1 VAGTLIG
8 AALGSLAL
16 TVGNAVYSYSL
27 DRTKERVAAAHAAAA
42 TRISRARSQVRVAS
56 RDVEAGVEGAD
67 RELADAEQ
75 QLGEARE
82 DLADGAENAGS
93 AGGPG
98 GWRRMLAALPWKRI
112 AVAATA
118 VFAVAMLIILTFEL
132 VTGRAVSSYT
142 GGSDAD
148 RRTSIPGLAGG
159 GTAKDTEDRGGTGTG
174 TGEGDSSTGGSGTD
188 PDGGG
193 TGTRTEDGSQDGA
206 GTSGSE
212 GSTSDGSGDTSRDSG
227 GSTGGSTGRT
237 GEGPAEPTPTPA
249 DEQEV
254 PVESAEPADGPEP
267 IVPETVEPAPSP

>member
-1 VAGTLIG
+1 
-8 AALGSLAL
+8 
-16 TVGNAVYSYSL
+16 
-27 DRTKERVAAAHAAAA
+27 
-42 TRISRARSQVRVAS
+42 VAS
-56 RDVEAGVEGAD
+56 RDLEAGVEGAD

-82 DLADGAENAGS
+82 ELADGGENGAS
-93 AGGPG
+93 TEGPG

-159 GTAKDTEDRGGTGTG
+159 GTARDTEDGSGTGTGTSDGSARDSGTDSGGGGTGTG
-174 TGEGDSSTGGSGTD
+174 TSTGDGSRE
-188 PDGGG
+188 G
-193 TGTRTEDGSQDGA
+193 TGTSSDG
-206 GTSGSE
+206 
-212 GSTSDGSGDTSRDSG
+212 GSTSDGSGDTSRDSD
-227 GSTGGSTGRT
+227 GSTGGSTGSTGST
-237 GEGPAEPTPTPA
+237 GEDPAEPTPTPA

-254 PVESAEPADGPEP
+254 PVESAEPAEGPEP